1 MSFVYAGI
9 KVRKDVPASIR
20 DLFVVDEHNKT
31 DPATGRV
38 NVYRRITYYDA
49 DLGYNVYVASRKI
62 GEVGEDGKVIP
73 ILRKKSPNRK
83 ELPDSMGAIAD
94 RVADSLTDKRQQAKV
109 IYPLPLVM
117 DIALMAAMSGVTGSS
132 GVEIYWKT
140 NFDALKQKWG
150 SDMPDQIPS
159 RQTINRLLQLI
170 DPSEFQAVYRDLVFP
185 NAHWGLIFS
194 P

>member
-1 MSFVYAGI
+1 
-9 KVRKDVPASIR
+9 
-20 DLFVVDEHNKT
+20 
-31 DPATGRV
+31 
-38 NVYRRITYYDA
+38 
-49 DLGYNVYVASRKI
+49 
-62 GEVGEDGKVIP
+62 
-73 ILRKKSPNRK
+73 
-83 ELPDSMGAIAD
+83 MGAIAD